1 MTDIT
6 AIVNIALLLFAL
18 ISVASIAVY
27 LGRISRTLEEI
38 SVRLGA
44 SGPLDNGRP

>member
-1 MTDIT
+1 MTDVT

-18 ISVASIAVY
+18 ISVTSIAVY

-38 SVRLGA
+38 SAKLGA
-44 SGPLDNGRP
+44 SGPLGDGRN